1 MEGPDP
7 RELMGDPD
15 RSALLVIDMQNDFVL
30 PGRPLATPR
39 GTGIIPVI
47 ASLAAEARRKGFPVV
62 YTREQ
67 HRADGSDYGIELVF
81 EPQHCTEGS
90 GGDDIVEDLTP
101 SPEDLVIQRKRRY
114 DAFLGTDLD
123 LSLRSRGIENLLV
136 SGVCTDICVISTVQ
150 RARNLDYRCFVIEE
164 AVDGTSSERHEA
176 ALLCMSH
183 VFAYVGKA
191 DEIAALFGM
200 NVRLPSASSMPM
212 APDRGIASGPRT
224 R

>member
-15 RSALLVIDMQNDFVL
+15 RSALLVVDMQNDFVL

-47 ASLAAEARRKGFPVV
+47 ASFADEARRKGFPVV

-81 EPQHCTEGS
+81 EPTHCMEGS
-90 GGDDIVEDLTP
+90 GGDDIVEELTP
-101 SPEDLVIQRKRRY
+101 RPADVVIERKRRY

-150 RARNLDYRCFVIEE
+150 HARNLDYRCFVIEE
-164 AVDGTSSERHEA
+164 AVDGTSAERHEA

-183 VFAYVGKA
+183 VFAYVGRA
-191 DEIAALFGM
+191 DAIAALFGM
-200 NVRLPSASSMPM
+200 NVRLPWASSVHVVPN
-212 APDRGIASGPRT
+212 PEIASGPRT